1 MDVRKELLIACCE
14 CLNCTGGKVGILSAE
29 PLSLPSQEL
38 NINHLRRR
46 KIVLIK
52 LQRCFNVRVSVSD
65 GYQLSENA
73 SETQVDTTMTFTVLI
88 VSIEQNEEFQEWK
101 VQYNLAGIKSLLK
114 IGGGG
119 GVLDARGEGFPE
131 PLEPSPGYAPEPRH
145 RESHEI

>member
-1 MDVRKELLIACCE
+1 MDVRKELSIACCE

-88 VSIEQNEEFQEWK
+88 VSIEHNEEFQEWK

-119 GVLDARGEGFPE
+119 GGGSLGARGGGV
-131 PLEPSPGYAPEPRH
+131 SGTPGTLPWLRP
-145 RESHEI
+145 